1 MARMSVS
8 VPDELTERLEPF
20 KDQLNVSQV
29 CREALERRLDALE
42 RAAVLQGEELDLES
56 LGRRLREDRELA
68 EGRFERLGRENAA
81 NWINSAPYLELRGV
95 GENHHNVIMESFKL
109 PRAAFSTMKKHM
121 DTAKASCEGAPAV
134 VYKTAWLD
142 YVRAV
147 WAQVVEEIDRPIEE
161 TEQGG
166 HEEPVEASA

>member
-8 VPDELTERLEPF
+8 VPDELTARLEPF

-29 CREALERRLDALE
+29 CREALERRVDALE
-42 RAAVLQGEELDLES
+42 RAAVLQGEDLDLEG
-56 LGRRLREDRELA
+56 LGRRLREDRELF

-81 NWINSAPYLELRGV
+81 NWLNSVPYLELRGV
-95 GENHHNVIMESFKL
+95 GEHHNGVKMEDYRL
-109 PRAAFSTMKKHM
+109 PRAAFSTMKQHM
-121 DTAKASCEGAPAV
+121 ETAHASCDGAPAV

-147 WAQVVEEIDRPIEE
+147 WAQVVEEIERPIEE
-161 TEQGG
+161 VEQPVGD
-166 HEEPVEASA
+166 EPVEASE